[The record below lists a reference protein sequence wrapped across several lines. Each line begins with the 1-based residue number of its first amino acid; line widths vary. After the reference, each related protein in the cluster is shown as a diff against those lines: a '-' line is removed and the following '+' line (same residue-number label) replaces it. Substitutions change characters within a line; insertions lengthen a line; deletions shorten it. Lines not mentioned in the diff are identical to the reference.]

1 MEQKAQR
8 EALVSFAMPDC
19 IHAHSHFQFSLWNI
33 VPWLLLRKSDA
44 AKEISP
50 LEMELY
56 VNLTTFLT

>member
-8 EALVSFAMPDC
+8 EALISFTKPGC
-19 IHAHSHFQFSLWNI
+19 VLVHRLFYFSLWNF

-50 LEMELY
+50 LEME
-56 VNLTTFLT
+56 VNLNLTAFLT

>member
-8 EALVSFAMPDC
+8 EALISFAMPDC
-19 IHAHSHFQFSLWNI
+19 VLARSRFYFSLWNI

-50 LEMELY
+50 LEMELN